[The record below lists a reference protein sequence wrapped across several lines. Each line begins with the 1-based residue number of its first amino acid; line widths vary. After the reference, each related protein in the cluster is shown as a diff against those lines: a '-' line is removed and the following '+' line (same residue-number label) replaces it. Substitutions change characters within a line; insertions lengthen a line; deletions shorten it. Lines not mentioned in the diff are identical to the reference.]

1 MRRPAPRVLVPRVLV
16 PRVLVPRVLLL
27 AFRVLA
33 ALLSL
38 ALLLPGAALAQSLE
52 AALPSVVS
60 VLPVWPGYAQGGQG
74 APPGSAPEG
83 SGFAIA
89 PGGRIATA
97 LHVVAQAERIDVRL
111 ADGRV
116 LPAELIAGDPA
127 SDLALLKIGEDL
139 PLLADGGEP
148 ALGQEVCAL
157 GNAYGLGLSLSCG
170 VVSATR
176 RTQTG
181 FNAVEDFIQTDAA
194 VNPGMSG
201 GPLLDR
207 QGRLV
212 GLLSAIF
219 TGKTDGNL
227 GVNFA
232 VSPALLERVMGDLIA
247 FGAVR
252 RGSAGLQFGDL
263 PLERRRARSG
273 ALVASVR
280 PGSPAETA
288 GLRKGDLLL
297 AVGARRVH
305 QASDARTALQLARPG
320 ERVTLILWRDGAET
334 PVELEIAAVPR

>member
-1 MRRPAPRVLVPRVLV
+1 MTRR
-16 PRVLVPRVLLL
+16 
-27 AFRVLA
+27 LA
-33 ALLSL
+33 ALCFAL
-38 ALLLPGAALAQSLE
+38 ALLLPAPAFAQEASQSLE

-89 PGGRIATA
+89 PGGQIATA

-116 LPAELIAGDPA
+116 LPAELLAGDPA
-127 SDLALLKIGEDL
+127 SDLALLRIAEEL
-139 PLLADGGEP
+139 PLLEEGGEP

-157 GNAYGLGLSLSCG
+157 GNAYGLGLSVTCG

-176 RTQTG
+176 RTRAG

-232 VSPALLERVMGDLIA
+232 VSPALLKRVMGDLLD

-263 PLERRRARSG
+263 PLDQRRERAG
-273 ALVASVR
+273 ALVAAVR
-280 PGSPAETA
+280 PGGPAAAA
-288 GLRKGDLLL
+288 GIAQGELVL
-297 AVGARRVH
+297 AIGARRVE

-320 ERVTLILWRDGAET
+320 DTVTLILWREGTET
-334 PVELEIAAVPR
+334 AVELELEAPPQ